1 MPSYPELPEPAGHL
15 YLGGPSTM
23 GAAGGFLMEAVGGTV
38 IGRVE
43 HSHWSRLSR
52 YYEGAKVYAITTHL
66 KVCKMA
72 GILCMA

>member
-1 MPSYPELPEPAGHL
+1 
-15 YLGGPSTM
+15 
-23 GAAGGFLMEAVGGTV
+23 MEAVGGTV

-66 KVCKMA
+66 KACKMPPVPFGA
-72 GILCMA
+72 SIVGLNQ